1 MGALT
6 ILLTEDL
13 DQVLKQLMNAM
24 LDQVNMYLKDH
35 QEHVP
40 KLQVEVGQYGCQ
52 VMNPNVRA

>member
-1 MGALT
+1 M
-6 ILLTEDL
+6 LLTEDL

-40 KLQVEVGQYGCQ
+40 KLQVEVRQYGCQ